1 MIRSVATAPG
11 ERQQL
16 IAHGL
21 DALQGQQGRGA
32 AAPAGPTD
40 QLFGFRISNRL
51 IEVPG
56 RILPPPAIQYGNGDM
71 SVEQSDTARNMLSG
85 GWNMIRKT
93 FVSPKRL
100 ERWVLV
106 SMLDPRD
113 QDKLRRFQ
121 EALIRN
127 ANLLGMSPHREPPLL
142 VRDINPRGPLSQQL
156 QRIFDVRF
164 GWAFELPMYGN

>member
-32 AAPAGPTD
+32 AAPAGPSD

-85 GWNMIRKT
+85 GWNMLRKT

-113 QDKLRRFQ
+113 RDKLDRLLSVLLRNADGLGMRP
-121 EALIRN
+121 EKPLLIRD
-127 ANLLGMSPHREPPLL
+127 LDSRM
-142 VRDINPRGPLSQQL
+142 PLSQQL
-156 QRIFDVRF
+156 QRIFDVRLA
-164 GWAFELPMYGN
+164 GALELPM